1 MDPIKIIEYRG
12 FDIEIHQDLYPMN
25 PFTDCDG
32 EYPLM
37 YTNRDGVTDFSDGNI
52 DTYLNN
58 YLTDGQ
64 VTRHQAKILDLIGV
78 ERDCFNMD
86 YPIGDWTKEER
97 ADILRQQLSDWISE
111 SIDHRVYFC
120 EAFEIK
126 HYYGT
131 SKGHYQGDCADVF
144 ICWTPEFER
153 VTGRNYETVT
163 AEDMECSFAMFG
175 HWAWGEVYGFNIAGL
190 DSCWGF
196 YGDIVGSGL
205 LVEAKHQ
212 IDYHLEAGR
221 KKHIERAKELI
232 RNRVPLAK
240 RAGILG

>member
-37 YTNRDGVTDFSDGNI
+37 YTNRDVVTDFSDGNI

-97 ADILRQQLSDWISE
+97 ADILRDQLSEWLSE
-111 SIDHRVYFC
+111 SIDHRMFFC
-120 EAFEIK
+120 EVFNIK
-126 HYYGT
+126 HYCST
-131 SKGHYQGDCADVF
+131 SSGYSQGDWADVF
-144 ICWTPEFER
+144 VCWTPEFDR
-153 VTGRNYETVT
+153 ISGVTYNAATIKG
-163 AEDMECSFAMFG
+163 MEAAFNLFG
-175 HWAWGEVYGFNIAGL
+175 YWAWGDVYGYNIEGI

-196 YGDIVGSGL
+196 YGDIENSGL
-205 LVEAKHQ
+205 LEAAKGM
-212 IDYHLEAGR
+212 IDYHLET
-221 KKHIERAKELI
+221 ERQKRAAKAKELI
-232 RNRVPLAK
+232 RNRVSLDK
-240 RAGILG
+240 RAVILA